1 MPVDTT
7 IRLLELAVT
16 SLVAILASSGF
27 WVYLDKKRGTRDLSR
42 RLLIGLA
49 HDRIIYPCMLY
60 IHRGTITQEEYE
72 NLAVYLYKPYIDMGG
87 NGTAVRLMA
96 EVDKLPIIK
105 TSSLLALIER
115 EKEKANVPGQ

>member
-1 MPVDTT
+1 MTIDAT

-27 WVYLDKKRGTRDLSR
+27 WVYLDKKRGSRELSR

-49 HDRIIYPCMLY
+49 HDRIIYLCMTY
-60 IHRGTITQEEYE
+60 IHRGNITQDEYE

-105 TSSLLALIER
+105 TVSFIPSPEIEKV
-115 EKEKANVPGQ
+115 KEK